1 MEALRTFIAF
11 FLRNNL
17 ERTNA
22 KQHISGNMITYLQQF
37 TAYSRDNFSYMV
49 VHASIKGIVT
59 TVTQSAWHSMLDS
72 MLRSRMAMGM
82 PVMPIYI
89 T

>member
-1 MEALRTFIAF
+1 MEALRTFIVF

-22 KQHISGNMITYLQQF
+22 KQHICGNMIIYHQHF
-37 TAYSRDNFSYMV
+37 TAYSCDNFSYMV

-59 TVTQSAWHSMLDS
+59 TVTQSAWHLMLDS